1 MRREKT
7 MKLAMCHYSLHRRW
21 SKENWD
27 IDRLTDEVAA
37 LGIEGIDYHAGLLG
51 TQEGMV
57 EKISAALER
66 TGLALSGFSLS
77 TNFNLPDPAEFD
89 AHIEDTLSWMRIAEQ
104 LQAPAC
110 RVFGGGAERSDP
122 QAVEEG
128 LERVQRALKL
138 LAPEAER
145 MGLVLALENHGGLPC
160 TGEEQVRMIQAV
172 DSPGVR
178 ATVDVGNYMQG
189 GQSGVEGTRIA
200 AAYAAYVHVKDNKV
214 LDTRDA
220 RGRTYE
226 SCTIGDGDV
235 DIPAC
240 LRILQASGFD
250 DFVAL
255 EYEGSEPEQ
264 TGIPRSVAYMKKV
277 VAAL

>member
-1 MRREKT
+1 

-21 SKENWD
+21 SEEKWD

-37 LGIEGIDYHAGLLG
+37 LGIEGIDYHVRLLG
-51 TQEGMV
+51 TQEGVV
-57 EKISAALER
+57 ERIRAALER

-77 TNFNLPDPAEFD
+77 TNFNLPDAKAFD
-89 AHIEDTLSWMRIAEQ
+89 AHLADTLSWMRLAEE
-104 LQAPAC
+104 LKAPAC
-110 RVFGGGAERSDP
+110 RVFGGSVDRSDP
-122 QAVEEG
+122 QAVQAG
-128 LERVQRALKL
+128 LERVLRALRL

-160 TGEEQVRMIQAV
+160 TGEEQAQVIEAV
-172 DSPGVR
+172 GSPAVR

-189 GQSGVEGTRIA
+189 GQSGVEGTRVA
-200 AAYAAYVHVKDNKV
+200 ARYAAYVHVKDNKI
-214 LDTRDA
+214 LEAANA
-220 RGRTYE
+220 RGRHFE
-226 SCTIGDGDV
+226 ACTIGDGVV

-240 LRILQASGFD
+240 LRLLRAAGFD

-255 EYEGSEPEQ
+255 EYEGTEPEE
-264 TGIPRSVAYMKKV
+264 TGVPRSVEYMKQV

>member
-1 MRREKT
+1 

-21 SKENWD
+21 NEEKWD

-51 TQEGMV
+51 TQEGAV
-57 EKISAALER
+57 DQIGAALER
-66 TGLALSGFSLS
+66 TGLVLSGFSLS
-77 TNFNLPDPAEFD
+77 TNFNLPDAAEFE
-89 AHIEDTLSWMRIAEQ
+89 AHIENTLSWMRLAEE

-110 RVFGGGAERSDP
+110 RIFGGGADRSDP
-122 QAVEEG
+122 KAVEEG
-128 LERVQRALKL
+128 LERVLRALNT

-160 TGEEQVRMIQAV
+160 TGAEQVQVIEAV
-172 DSPGVR
+172 DSPAVK

-189 GQSGVEGTRIA
+189 GQTGVEGTTA
-200 AAYAAYVHVKDNKV
+200 AARHAAYVHVKDNRA
-214 LDTRDA
+214 LDAPDD
-220 RGRTYE
+220 RGREYE
-226 SCTIGDGDV
+226 ACTIGDGVV
-235 DIPAC
+235 DIPEC
-240 LRILQASGFD
+240 LRILKAAGFD

-255 EYEGSEPEQ
+255 EYEGPEAEQ
-264 TGIPRSVAYMKKV
+264 TGVPRSVEYMKKV